1 MIKMTKKMTKKEAR
15 ELLLKKRNSLTKKEV
30 KSASESIIKDIDIII
45 RESKNILILGF
56 MPIGNEIDLRELF
69 ERILSGYYSEN
80 YNIDAVLGLPRVCGG
95 DMKFFRVRSL
105 DNLERSK
112 FGILEPKS
120 DSEEIIPT
128 GAKVLVP
135 LIGVNKNNQ
144 RLGFGAGYY
153 DRYFGIHKDN
163 MLIGPAYDFQT
174 CIDFEANE
182 YDIVIN
188 HVLVAR

>member
-1 MIKMTKKMTKKEAR
+1 MIKMNKKEAR
-15 ELLLKKRNSLTKKEV
+15 ELLLKKRNSLTEKEV

-80 YNIDAVLGLPRVCGG
+80 YNIDTVLGLPRVCGG